1 MNKDKLK
8 RYIDRIKQNL
18 DDIEGKTDR
27 VDILAIADVA
37 KENLKEIK
45 REVEK

>member
-1 MNKDKLK
+1 MDKDRLK

-27 VDILAIADVA
+27 VDILSITDVA
-37 KENLKEIK
+37 KENLKHIEKEI
-45 REVEK
+45 